1 MSADYQRREIGFMNW
16 HLVADTS
23 CDLFDL
29 PAETPDADFVT
40 VSFSI
45 RIGETEYI
53 DTPDISVETMLAAN
67 ENHREAAHTS
77 CPSPQDWAE
86 KFAPQGNVLAFTI
99 SSNLS
104 GSYNSAC
111 TAREMVVEDEPD
123 KKIAVIDTK
132 ATGPETVLI
141 IRKACE
147 LIRQGLSIDE
157 IEKALIDTAAKT
169 HIIFSLSSYH
179 NLIKAGRV
187 NRLVGLI
194 AGHLGFWGIGVGDDN
209 GEIAMR
215 GKARGPKNML
225 KVMMEEIGKI
235 GLCGNRVVISH
246 SLNEETALQLKE
258 RLLAAYPHITVD
270 VIPTRGLDSFYA
282 ERHGLIAA
290 F

>member
-29 PAETPDADFVT
+29 PAETPDTDFDT
-40 VSFSI
+40 VPFSI

-111 TAREMVVEDEPD
+111 TAREMILEDEPE
-123 KKIAVIDTK
+123 KKIAVIDSK

-147 LIRQGLSIDE
+147 LIKSGAAFDQIVKKLNE
-157 IEKALIDTAAKT
+157 TAERT
-169 HIIFSLSSYH
+169 HIIFALASYH
-179 NLIKAGRV
+179 NLMKNGRV
-187 NRLVGLI
+187 NRLVGLL
-194 AGHLGFWGIGVGDDN
+194 AGHLGFWGIGVGDEQ

-215 GKARGPKNML
+215 GKARGEKSMIRFL
-225 KVMMEEIGKI
+225 AEEIKKI
-235 GLCGNRVVISH
+235 GLAGKEIVISH
-246 SLNEETALQLKE
+246 CQNEEAAGRLREALRVLFPQAIIDIL
-258 RLLAAYPHITVD
+258 
-270 VIPTRGLDSFYA
+270 PTRGLDSFYA
-282 ERHGLIAA
+282 ERHGLIVG

>member
-29 PAETPDADFVT
+29 PAETPDTDFDT
-40 VSFSI
+40 VPFSI

-67 ENHREAAHTS
+67 ENHREAAHTA
-77 CPSPQDWAE
+77 CPGPQDWLDQFQPAG
-86 KFAPQGNVLAFTI
+86 PVLAFTI
-99 SSNLS
+99 SSSLS

-111 TAREMVVEDEPD
+111 AARKMILESDPE

-147 LIRQGLSIDE
+147 MIKSGAAFDQIVA
-157 IEKALIDTAAKT
+157 ALNETAEKT
-169 HIIFSLSSYH
+169 HIIFALSSYH
-179 NLIKAGRV
+179 NLIKNGRV

-225 KVMMEEIGKI
+225 KVMLEEIGKI
-235 GLCGNRVVISH
+235 GLCGTRVVISH
-246 SLNEETALQLKE
+246 SQNQEAADQLKD

-270 VIPTRGLDSFYA
+270 ILPTRGLDSFYA
-282 ERHGLIAA
+282 ERHGLIVG

>member
-1 MSADYQRREIGFMNW
+1 MMMTWRIVSDS
-16 HLVADTS
+16 S

-29 PAETPDADFVT
+29 PVACPGVEFATIPFI
-40 VSFSI
+40 I
-45 RIGETEYI
+45 RVGQTEYI
-53 DTPDISVETMLAAN
+53 DDEKICVDGMLAAN
-67 ENHREAAHTS
+67 ENHREMAQTA
-77 CPSPQDWAE
+77 CPSPQAFAE
-86 KFAPQGNVLAFTI
+86 EFSKPGNVLAFTI

-111 TAREMVVEDEPD
+111 TAKQMVEEEQPD
-123 KKIAVIDTK
+123 KRIAVIDSK

-147 LIRQGLSIDE
+147 LIQQGLSIDE
-157 IEKALIDTAAKT
+157 IEKALNETAAKT
-169 HIIFSLSSYH
+169 HIIFALSSYH

-215 GKARGPKNML
+215 GKARGPKNMV
-225 KVMMEEIGKI
+225 KVMLEEISKI
-235 GLCGNRVVISH
+235 GLCGSGRAVISH
-246 SLNEETALQLKE
+246 CLNPENAEQIKA
-258 RLLAAYPHITVD
+258 RLLEAFPHLTVD

-282 ERHGLIAA
+282 ERHGLIVG